1 MTYHDPETI
10 TLLLNRGANANARNE
25 FGLTPLDLARE
36 EDYLQGT
43 DVLKRL
49 EEAQRGSHV

>member
-36 EDYLQGT
+36 EDCLQGT